1 VEGPKFVFAHLMCPH
16 SPYVFDAEGGSVEG
30 INWKNHKDKQFYLEQ
45 YIFISGE
52 IERLVDAL
60 LQ

>member
-1 VEGPKFVFAHLMCPH
+1 MCPH